1 MYVVD
6 RGGLSIG
13 RIRGCDKL
21 YMTNFSQKVISGHLK
36 MIFLDIK

>member
-21 YMTNFSQKVISGHLK
+21 YMTNFSQKVIGPSKNDIFGH
-36 MIFLDIK
+36 